1 MKKIIALA
9 VFLMAFT
16 SASAAINSP
25 NVFGASLTE
34 GSVIFQG
41 KNAPDYGDYSASYT
55 QLAFD
60 ALIGFN
66 SRIGLHTGLGLMLN
80 VATFTNGD
88 DDTGYGTH
96 SSDDVD
102 DNMTIGM
109 AITIPAMAR
118 FYLSN
123 SFFMEAG
130 ATFDINLFEQ
140 WYSGYAEEWDSNDE
154 QKLLNVEL
162 GAGLGFTLGFGLEF
176 NFRYTYGVT
185 DMYKHAEWS
194 NSRLS
199 LGIGYWF
206 NYR

>member
-9 VFLMAFT
+9 IFLMAFT

-41 KNAPDYGDYSASYT
+41 KNAPDFGDYSASYT

-80 VATFTNGD
+80 VAIFTNGD

-102 DNMTIGM
+102 DDMTIGN
-109 AITIPAMAR
+109 IMAR
-118 FYLSN
+118 FVEENIYGII
-123 SFFMEAG
+123 APG
-130 ATFDINLFEQ
+130 AV
-140 WYSGYAEEWDSNDE
+140 AERND
-154 QKLLNVEL
+154 
-162 GAGLGFTLGFGLEF
+162 GGGIRGWG
-176 NFRYTYGVT
+176 
-185 DMYKHAEWS
+185 
-194 NSRLS
+194 SRLPS
-199 LGIGYWF
+199 VAIIATNVIICAVLIVKMCGINADGAFANAGGKFVDASVVFILWKNRNVLF
-206 NYR
+206 NRIAAEQT